1 MMSGI
6 LKEFYYGNLESQ
18 LRLIRGKSK
27 LEEEIQL
34 QNEAEV
40 QLLQTLQDDEKAW
53 FTKYIDTTHKINDAS
68 LLDCVLVGFR
78 LGSKFTYDTFVSEE
92 APFSDFSID

>member
-27 LEEEIQL
+27 LEE
-34 QNEAEV
+34 EV

-68 LLDCVLVGFR
+68 LLDCFLVGFR

>member
-1 MMSGI
+1 MSGI
-6 LKEFYYGNLESQ
+6 LKEFYYGNLEPQ

-27 LEEEIQL
+27 LEEKIQL

-68 LLDCVLVGFR
+68 HIGL
-78 LGSKFTYDTFVSEE
+78 
-92 APFSDFSID
+92 FSRRISAWFKVYLRYVCK